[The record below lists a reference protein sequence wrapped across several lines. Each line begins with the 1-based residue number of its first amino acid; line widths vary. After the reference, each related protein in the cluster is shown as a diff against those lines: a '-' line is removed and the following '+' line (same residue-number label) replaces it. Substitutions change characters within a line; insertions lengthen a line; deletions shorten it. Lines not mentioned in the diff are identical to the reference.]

1 MPWFA
6 ISREP
11 IPIEDAIGG
20 VAVLLD
26 LDNEI
31 TGSNRVQPAAWE
43 KQRVAGP
50 NRDAMNMRGDIAAL
64 YGLNEAVTLTKPQ
77 SDKQLGVLGGIGNI
91 PKLGLRFATEL
102 RRQVGWGMDLH
113 RKLLMGIEQFDQ
125 QRKSLALWKVAE
137 NISLV
142 ILPEIVQSLSTE
154 RPTQNNTLGFRSI
167 ADLPSFADLRSRWQL
182 LAVDFFETSPSPDSL
197 HENGRE
203 LQRCSQEV
211 GAHVRATVEKRLAFA
226 IERLS
231 HETLVV

>member
-43 KQRVAGP
+43 KQRVARP

-64 YGLNEAVTLTKPQ
+64 DGLNEAVTGRRISQ

-102 RRQVGWGMDLH
+102 RGQVGWGMDLH
-113 RKLLMGIEQFDQ
+113 RKLFMGIEQFDE
-125 QRKSLALWKVAE
+125 QRKSLALGKVAE
-137 NISLV
+137 NIGVGDSSRAHAEFFHGEV
-142 ILPEIVQSLSTE
+142 HARQYFGLP
-154 RPTQNNTLGFRSI
+154 
-167 ADLPSFADLRSRWQL
+167 
-182 LAVDFFETSPSPDSL
+182 VD
-197 HENGRE
+197 R
-203 LQRCSQEV
+203 
-211 GAHVRATVEKRLAFA
+211 
-226 IERLS
+226 
-231 HETLVV
+231 